1 MVGVPEGGMAV
12 QAASLELRGRQ
23 RVRRAVRVPADTGGR
38 GPDWVAAV
46 GAYYVL
52 IFVV

>member
-1 MVGVPEGGMAV
+1 MAV

-23 RVRRAVRVPADTGGR
+23 RVRRAVGVPADAGAGS
-38 GPDWVAAV
+38 GSDWVAAV
-46 GAYYVL
+46 GAGDPAL